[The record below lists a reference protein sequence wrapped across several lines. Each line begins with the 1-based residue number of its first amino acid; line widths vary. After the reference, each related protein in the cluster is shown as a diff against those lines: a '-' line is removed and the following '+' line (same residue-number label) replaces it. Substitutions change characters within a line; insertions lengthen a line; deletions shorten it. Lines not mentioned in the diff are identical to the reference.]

1 MKLTSE
7 QIDRINQKIKLRRI
21 YYLDIQAELTDHI
34 ACKIENELKREQE
47 FELVLQKVVKE
58 VNPKKFQTQLL
69 LQTHT
74 NSFREFLGNFGNLSI
89 MVKTIAMTFVVG
101 SFINLFSKNT
111 PEFAEAVLKS
121 AFIIASFSGFILGL
135 WRNKY
140 LNNSGVLTAANVLFL
155 ISSLSQFFLR
165 LEWLTWTEAS
175 NQQLLFFMT
184 ACFSF
189 ILCSGYTNL
198 FRQFRKL
205 QWQ

>member
-7 QIDRINQKIKLRRI
+7 QIDRIKQKIKLRRI

-34 ACKIENELKREQE
+34 ACKIENELKSEQE

-69 LQTHT
+69 LQTHA
-74 NSFREFLGNFGNLSI
+74 NSFREFLGNFGNLSV

-121 AFIIASFSGFILGL
+121 AFVIASFSGFILGL

-165 LEWLTWTEAS
+165 LEWLTWTGA
-175 NQQLLFFMT
+175 NTQHLLFFIT

>member
-1 MKLTSE
+1 MKLTPE
-7 QIDRINQKIKLRRI
+7 QIDRIKQKIKLRRI

-47 FELVLQKVVKE
+47 FELVLQKVLKE
-58 VNPKKFQTQLL
+58 VNPKKFQIQLL
-69 LQTHT
+69 LQTHA
-74 NSFREFLGNFGNLSI
+74 NSFREFLGNFGNLRM
-89 MVKTIAMTFVVG
+89 MVKTIAITIVVG

-121 AFIIASFSGFILGL
+121 AFVIASFSGFILGL

-140 LNNSGVLTAANVLFL
+140 LNNSRVLTSANVLFL

-165 LEWLTWTEAS
+165 LEWLTWTGAS
-175 NQQLLFFMT
+175 NQQLLFFFT

-189 ILCSGYTNL
+189 ILCSGYSNL
-198 FRQFRKL
+198 FNQFRKRQL
-205 QWQ
+205 Q